1 MDVRLYD
8 HVVLCL
14 DVPEDNLKSGDVAVL
29 VDLIPHPSNGE
40 MGAILEVFNALGES
54 ISVVTVPISA
64 IKPLQANEIF
74 TVRSLVKFEY
84 VKIKDNIPIAPIST
98 IDESPER

>member
-54 ISVVTVPISA
+54 ISVVTFGVVGFRLNNQIEPFSTQYCFA
-64 IKPLQANEIF
+64 RPNLQ
-74 TVRSLVKFEY
+74 
-84 VKIKDNIPIAPIST
+84 
-98 IDESPER
+98 

>member
-1 MDVRLYD
+1 MTGVQTCAL
-8 HVVLCL
+8 
-14 DVPEDNLKSGDVAVL
+14 PIS
-29 VDLIPHPSNGE
+29 HPSNGE

-74 TVRSLVKFEY
+74 TVRSLVKVE
-84 VKIKDNIPIAPIST
+84 
-98 IDESPER
+98 

>member
-64 IKPLQANEIF
+64 IKTLQANEIF
-74 TVRSLVKFEY
+74 TVRSLVKFE
-84 VKIKDNIPIAPIST
+84 
-98 IDESPER
+98 